1 MKWRKYGEGAA
12 IAANCLVIFFMV
24 YVIAKSAGYTVIVGD
39 DFTHG
44 VRVGAFHVPFF
55 QYFVA
60 SLQYMKEI
68 YLDWQGTYFAMFL
81 QAFLSPINNFGLPQ
95 LKLVMILNVLLFVAS
110 LFGVIWVAFDLFCR
124 EKKHLCV
131 RLTVF
136 SLLLFSILDANIYTE
151 VFFWYSGA
159 VAYSFPLSCM
169 LFAIMFFLISNNER
183 YSNKRKLVLSIVS
196 AFFLFCA
203 SGGSLAV
210 TGTGCYSVLLLTFG
224 FYLASRKISVRN
236 IVVTVVGIIG
246 ALINVVAPGNFS
258 RHTQNSGDG
267 NFMLLQSVK
276 WTVKNVWAET
286 ERLTKETMF
295 GVMLVAMLLIGIYL
309 SARLQGILKEYG
321 IISVL
326 ALAAGYVTALP
337 VAVGYAGPLFPNRC
351 YFVLDV
357 VLAITLLNFAVFI
370 GCCLDKWAGLR
381 ENKSACAVLGIVLF
395 AVFLA
400 APESVSESSLM
411 TVAQSMH
418 NGTYQNYY
426 EDCVAVYDYLENC
439 EEDNVVLPMPGW
451 IDHFACFYFD
461 EDETSWVN
469 VGIAEYYGKESV
481 KCGEWQNE

>member
-1 MKWRKYGEGAA
+1 MKWRKYGGG
-12 IAANCLVIFFMV
+12 IASMINCLAIFFMV
-24 YVIAKSAGYTVIVGD
+24 YVIAKSAGYTVLVGD

-68 YLDWQGTYFAMFL
+68 YLDWQGTYFAMFI

-95 LKLVMILNVLLFVAS
+95 LRIVMIMNVLLFVAS
-110 LFGVIWVAFDLFCR
+110 LFGVIWVLFDFILK
-124 EKKHLCV
+124 EKKAPWI

-136 SLLLFSILDANIYTE
+136 SLLLFSILDANIYSE

-159 VAYSFPLSCM
+159 VAYSFPFSFM
-169 LFAIMFFLISNNER
+169 LFAVMFFLMSNNDS
-183 YSNKRKLVLSIVS
+183 YSKRKKLVFSIVS

-210 TGTGCYSVLLLTFG
+210 TGTGCYSILLLTLG
-224 FYLASRKISVRN
+224 FYLVSRKISVRN

-246 ALINVVAPGNFS
+246 ALINVIAPGNFS

-267 NFMLLQSVK
+267 SFMLLQSVK

-309 SARLQGILKEYG
+309 SSKLQGILREYG
-321 IISVL
+321 VISVL
-326 ALAAGYVTALP
+326 ALAIGYVTALP

-351 YFVLDV
+351 YFILDV
-357 VLAITLLNFAVFI
+357 VLAATLLNFALFI
-370 GCCLDKWAGLR
+370 GCCLDRWAGLR
-381 ENKSACAVLGIVLF
+381 ENKSACAVLLIVLF

-400 APESVSESSLM
+400 APESISESSLM
-411 TVAQSMH
+411 TQAQSMH
-418 NGTYQNYY
+418 NGTYQDYY
-426 EDCVAVYDYLENC
+426 EECVALYDYLENC

-451 IDHFACFYFD
+451 IDNFACFYFD

-481 KCGEWQNE
+481 KRGEWQSE